1 MSDLLVVIDAQEVF
15 ADPASPWAVP
25 RFAEVAGP
33 IERLAD
39 ASARVCF
46 TRFVVPGEPTGS
58 WVPYYRRWSFAAASE
73 GAQERFAL
81 AAPFRARPDAA
92 TTLDR
97 PAFGK
102 WDAELAGR
110 LAAGDELVLCGVAT
124 DCCVLATAV
133 AAVDA
138 GAQVR
143 LVADAC
149 AGADDA
155 AHERAVALLGPFA
168 PQLTLTTLADELA
181 R

>member
-1 MSDLLVVIDAQEVF
+1 MSDLLVVVDCQEVF

-33 IERLAD
+33 IAQLAD
-39 ASARVCF
+39 AFGRVRF
-46 TRFVVPGEPTGS
+46 TRFTVPEQPAGS
-58 WVPYYRRWSFAAASE
+58 WRPYYRRWSFAAESE
-73 GAQERFAL
+73 GAEARFAL
-81 AAPFRARPDAA
+81 AAPFAGRADAA
-92 TTLDR
+92 ATLDR
-97 PAFGK
+97 PTFSK
-102 WDAELAGR
+102 WDGELARELGE
-110 LAAGDELVLCGVAT
+110 GDELVLCGVAT

-155 AHERAVALLGPFA
+155 AHERAVALLGAFA
-168 PQLTLTTLADELA
+168 PQLEVTSVAAELA

>member
-1 MSDLLVVIDAQEVF
+1 MSDLLVVVDCQEVF

-25 RFAEVAGP
+25 RYAEVAGP
-33 IERLAD
+33 IARLAD
-39 ASARVCF
+39 ASARVRF
-46 TRFVVPGEPTGS
+46 TRFVVPDDPAGS
-58 WVPYYRRWSFAAASE
+58 WVPYYRRWSFAAARE
-73 GAQERFAL
+73 GARERFAL
-81 AAPFRARPDAA
+81 AAPFRDRPDAA
-92 TTLDR
+92 ATLDR
-97 PAFGK
+97 PTFGK
-102 WDAELAGR
+102 WDAELEGE
-110 LAAGDELVLCGVAT
+110 LGAGDELVLCGVAT

-155 AHERAVALLGPFA
+155 AHERALALLAAFA
-168 PQLTLTTLADELA
+168 PQLAVTTVAGELA

>member
-1 MSDLLVVIDAQEVF
+1 MSDLLVVVDCQEVF

-33 IERLAD
+33 IARLAD
-39 ASARVCF
+39 AARRVRF
-46 TRFVVPGEPTGS
+46 TRFVASGEPTGS
-58 WVPYYRRWSFAAASE
+58 WVPYYRRWSFAAAAE
-73 GAQERFAL
+73 GAEERFAL
-81 AAPFRARPDAA
+81 AAPFAGRADAA
-92 TTLDR
+92 VTLDR
-97 PAFGK
+97 PTFSK
-102 WDAELAGR
+102 WDAELEGE
-110 LAAGDELVLCGVAT
+110 LGPGDELVLCGVAT

-143 LVADAC
+143 VVGDAC

-155 AHERAVALLGPFA
+155 AHERAVALLAAFA
-168 PQLTLTTLADELA
+168 PQLEVTTVAAELA